1 MIGYHREFDVG
12 AMNFCVHWP
21 GMDPQ
26 YTLETIRLFGEKVIL
41 EIKRIVGEDDM
52 LAQTRR
58 VRMLIIGGSGQT

>member
-1 MIGYHREFDVG
+1 
-12 AMNFCVHWP
+12 MNFCVHWP

-52 LAQTRR
+52 LAQTRQ
-58 VRMLIIGGSGQT
+58 VRMLITGGSGQT